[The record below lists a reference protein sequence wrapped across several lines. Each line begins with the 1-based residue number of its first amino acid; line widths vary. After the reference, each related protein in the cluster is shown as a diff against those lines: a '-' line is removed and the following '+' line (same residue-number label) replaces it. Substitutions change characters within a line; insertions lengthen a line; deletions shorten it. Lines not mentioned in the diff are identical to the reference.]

1 MSVLKDGDAKDVEAW
16 GIMGHCWG
24 GRVATLMSTEG
35 TVFKAA
41 AQCHPSLIEPS
52 EAKNVVV
59 PMAVLASGDED
70 KEVCFS
76 SCYRGRREGGKE
88 VERG

>member
-1 MSVLKDGDAKDVEAW
+1 MAVLKDGDAKDVEAW

-24 GRVATLMSTEG
+24 GKVATLISTEG

-70 KEVCFS
+70 KEVCFPFLLS
-76 SCYRGRREGGKE
+76 GERRGGAKR
-88 VERG
+88 